1 MRDCQPVGF
10 VRGQE
15 VFMGS
20 WEEAFRFLVM
30 FGGACVIL
38 VLALALFVWILYKLD
53 KLG

>member
-1 MRDCQPVGF
+1 MRDCPPVGI

-20 WEEAFRFLVM
+20 WEEVFRFLVA
-30 FGGACVIL
+30 FGGGCVIL
-38 VLALALFVWILYKLD
+38 ALSVALFVWILYKMD